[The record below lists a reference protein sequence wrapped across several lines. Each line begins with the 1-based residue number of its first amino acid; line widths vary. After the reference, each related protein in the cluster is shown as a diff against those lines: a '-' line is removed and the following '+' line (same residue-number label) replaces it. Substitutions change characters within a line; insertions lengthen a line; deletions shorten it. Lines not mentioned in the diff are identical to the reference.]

1 MPALSAGGI
10 RAEEDNAVENDM
22 TAAVLDEDQEGAEM
36 HKITDLC
43 SEFSF
48 RKDRLGSYP
57 WLMERPGERKRVN
70 IIGLG
75 DV

>member
-1 MPALSAGGI
+1 
-10 RAEEDNAVENDM
+10 
-22 TAAVLDEDQEGAEM
+22 M

-57 WLMERPGERKRVN
+57 WLMERPGDRKRVN
-70 IIGLG
+70 IIGMG
-75 DV
+75 DVGHRFFRLWGAPSVRM